1 MARFIFGCFALK
13 RIDKSIQ
20 DPIWEAAKSEQ
31 QCDDPTG
38 QLPNQPHVE
47 FFNSELYLVPPELHP
62 EGQSITFFSA
72 FLSNLYDFSELRA
85 KLRRCNVL
93 YI

>member
-1 MARFIFGCFALK
+1 MTRFIFGCFALK

-38 QLPNQPHVE
+38 QLPNQPHIE
-47 FFNSELYLVPPELHP
+47 FFNTELYLVPPDLDP
-62 EGQSITFFSA
+62 QSKSITFSSV
-72 FLSNLYDFSELRA
+72 FLSNLDSFSELRA
-85 KLRRCNVL
+85 KMRPCDVL
-93 YI
+93 YT